1 MKVALVHEM
10 LVKLG
15 GAERVLESLQN
26 MFPEAPIFTLLYD
39 QEKCGAVF
47 PVQKIRTSFL
57 QKWTDRH
64 LPRQLLV
71 NKMPVAVESFDFS
84 GFDLVIS
91 SSSAFAHGILTPVN
105 TKHICY
111 CHAPMRYGWD
121 YTHEYV
127 AEKSEGFWSFIKKP
141 LLRRLLSRLREWDIA
156 ASDRADLLLANSAT
170 TAGRISKF
178 WRKESTVLFPPVD
191 LKRFRV
197 HEEHEGYFLIVSALT
212 RFKKLDLAIEVF
224 RRLPKHRLVIIG
236 EGADRARLEG
246 LATPNIEF
254 LGRKSDADTAE
265 FLQNCRALIF
275 PGLEDFGI
283 VPVEAMACGKPVIA
297 YGHGG
302 VTETVIDGETG
313 VFFSELKPE
322 SLEKALTEFFELER
336 LQKFSPQ
343 KCRQQAE
350 KFSVEKFEQGI
361 KKAVDRVRES

>member
-1 MKVALVHEM
+1 
-10 LVKLG
+10 
-15 GAERVLESLQN
+15 
-26 MFPEAPIFTLLYD
+26 
-39 QEKCGAVF
+39 
-47 PVQKIRTSFL
+47 
-57 QKWTDRH
+57 
-64 LPRQLLV
+64 
-71 NKMPVAVESFDFS
+71 
-84 GFDLVIS
+84 
-91 SSSAFAHGILTPVN
+91 
-105 TKHICY
+105 
-111 CHAPMRYGWD
+111 
-121 YTHEYV
+121 
-127 AEKSEGFWSFIKKP
+127 
-141 LLRRLLSRLREWDIA
+141 
-156 ASDRADLLLANSAT
+156 
-170 TAGRISKF
+170 
-178 WRKESTVLFPPVD
+178 
-191 LKRFRV
+191 
-197 HEEHEGYFLIVSALT
+197 FLIVSALT